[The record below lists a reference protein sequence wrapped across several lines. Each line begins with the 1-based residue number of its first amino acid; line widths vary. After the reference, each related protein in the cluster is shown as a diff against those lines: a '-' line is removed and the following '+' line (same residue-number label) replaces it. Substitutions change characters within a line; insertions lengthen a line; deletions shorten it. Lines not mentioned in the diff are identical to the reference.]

1 MLDVQFHIKQE
12 IAVLYGPSGAGK
24 TTILNAVA
32 GLIKPDAGYIK
43 LNNRSLSQGGKSFVP
58 VQKRKVGYVFQQY
71 ALFPHMTVWE
81 NIQYGMKRESFAK
94 EMMQTLQISHLKKAF
109 PHEISGGEKQRTA
122 LIRALATEPELLLL
136 DEPFS
141 ALDERTKAVSYE
153 QLLHL
158 HEMWHIPIILVTH
171 NQQEVATLA
180 DQVFY
185 LNEGEIDWDKSGRET
200 QTN

>member
-122 LIRALATEPELLLL
+122 LIRALATQPELLLL